1 MGIFYN
7 YCKFNTQLTSHL
19 FYNNILVSGAENIPQ
34 DKPLLLVA
42 NHPNSFL
49 DAIVIGAAINRPTYF
64 LARGDAFN
72 NKYALPIL
80 KSLNMLPVYRLSEGK
95 ENLNKNSETFD
106 ACHQILE
113 KKETVLIFSE
123 GISFNNWDLRP
134 LKKGPA
140 RVAKKAWASKDAGD
154 MVIVPVGLTYEHF
167 KGGGKNILINIGQA
181 FYKEDF
187 HTEDLE
193 ASFVKK
199 FNDKISS
206 AFEKLAYVNPQ
217 LIEGT
222 PDYEGFRKRFQFAVN
237 NKMNAMEALQYLK
250 GQETPTIKISDRQ
263 FILNSLL
270 FAPLYVLSTWLTPK
284 IVKQKLFFDSISFGL
299 VMFLWPVYLIV
310 LGYLIAYFLN

>member
-7 YCKFNTQLTSHL
+7 YCKHNTRLTSHL

-34 DKPLLLVA
+34 GKPILLVA

-72 NKYALPIL
+72 NKYAFPIL
-80 KSLNMLPVYRLSEGK
+80 ISLNMLPVYRLSEGK
-95 ENLNKNSETFD
+95 ENLNKNADTFD

-154 MVIVPVGLTYEHF
+154 LVIIPVGLTYEHF
-167 KGGGKNILINIGQA
+167 NGAGKNILINIGPA

-187 HTEDLE
+187 NAEDLE
-193 ASFVKK
+193 ATFVKK
-199 FNDKISS
+199 FNEKISN

-217 LIEGT
+217 LTEGT
-222 PDYEGFRKRFQFAVN
+222 ADYASFRKRFQFAVN
-237 NKMNAMEALQYLK
+237 KKMNAMDALTYLK
-250 GQETPTIKISDRQ
+250 GEETPNIQISDRK

-270 FAPLYVLSTWLTPK
+270 FAPVYFLSTWLTPK

-299 VMFLWPVYLIV
+299 VMFLWPVYIV
-310 LGYLIAYFLN
+310 LLGYLIACLVN